1 MRHIRQCSGSSGSS
15 VCVCAIATL
24 SDLLQYLH
32 SNADAQL
39 GTHFASVAAYRDRYG
54 V

>member
-1 MRHIRQCSGSSGSS
+1 VQWVRSQLGLE
-15 VCVCAIATL
+15 VCAIATL
-24 SDLLQYLH
+24 SDLLQYLQTT
-32 SNADAQL
+32 ADPAL